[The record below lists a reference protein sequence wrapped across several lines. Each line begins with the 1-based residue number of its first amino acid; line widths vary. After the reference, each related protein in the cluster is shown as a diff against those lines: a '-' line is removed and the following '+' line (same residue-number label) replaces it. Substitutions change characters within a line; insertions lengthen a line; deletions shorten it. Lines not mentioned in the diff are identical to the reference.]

1 MATQLEKNVVKV
13 VDRDTMTEWHSR
25 LVDIQDELA
34 KMMGEIDAI
43 ETDQPHIKLLLKN
56 KIELV
61 AAYANDSA
69 EDFEELTE
77 AYSNEKED

>member
-1 MATQLEKNVVKV
+1 MATQLEKTVVKV